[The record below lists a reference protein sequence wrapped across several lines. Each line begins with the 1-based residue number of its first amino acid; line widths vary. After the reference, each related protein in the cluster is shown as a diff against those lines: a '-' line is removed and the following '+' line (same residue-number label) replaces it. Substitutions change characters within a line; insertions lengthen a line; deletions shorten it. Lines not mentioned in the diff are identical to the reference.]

1 MGDFQMRCVLRVGA
15 IALALLGTVGLA
27 AANEVA
33 DLTLPGLSVMD
44 WTSLAA
50 DLPLGPTF
58 PDDETTGSID
68 RTAGTPSLP
77 LSDEQLGWVFLGVM
91 NLPDVPESDIAVPKA
106 LVALPDGVELQELPA
121 MVTLRIPLLREHKFV
136 KLDDRILLVRPVDR
150 MVVSV
155 IPRYRI
161 LP

>member
-1 MGDFQMRCVLRVGA
+1 
-15 IALALLGTVGLA
+15 
-27 AANEVA
+27 
-33 DLTLPGLSVMD
+33 
-44 WTSLAA
+44 
-50 DLPLGPTF
+50 
-58 PDDETTGSID
+58 
-68 RTAGTPSLP
+68 
-77 LSDEQLGWVFLGVM
+77 
-91 NLPDVPESDIAVPKA
+91 
-106 LVALPDGVELQELPA
+106 